1 MDREVDS
8 PDSLPGLVLVSCVAG
23 KRESPAPAKDLY
35 VSNLFCKVRAYVE
48 LMGQPW
54 FILSAQYGLVHPNTV
69 IEPYDC
75 TLNEM
80 RMASRRRWASEV
92 LLQLAPQLE
101 AVASVTFFAGQRY
114 REFLEQP
121 LRTRGL
127 TVEVPMRGLKIGEQL
142 RWLNQGLNG

>member
-1 MDREVDS
+1 
-8 PDSLPGLVLVSCVAG
+8 
-23 KRESPAPAKDLY
+23 
-35 VSNLFCKVRAYVE
+35 
-48 LMGQPW
+48 MGQPW